1 MLMSFIN
8 SIAQAGGARAGYAT
22 GKREPTTMYQY
33 DQYDQTLVD
42 ERVAQ
47 FRGQVRRYLAGEL
60 SDDEFRPLRLMNGLY
75 LQRHAP
81 MLRVAIPYGLLSS
94 RQLRMLAYIA
104 RRYDK
109 DYGHFTTRQN
119 IQYNWPKLEETP
131 DILAD
136 LATVE
141 MHAIQ
146 TSGNCIRNVTAD
158 HLSGVARDEL
168 EDPRIY
174 CEIIRQWSTFH
185 PEFSYLPRKFKIAV
199 TGAIHDRA
207 AAQVHDIGLNLI
219 RNEQGERGFRVLVG
233 GGLGRTPIIGHVIR
247 EFLPQRD
254 LLSYLEAILRVY
266 NQYGRRDNIY
276 KARIKIL
283 VKALGP
289 TKFGAQVEAEW
300 EQIKDSGL
308 TLDEAEIERVRRYF
322 APPPY
327 QPDAA
332 RDLSFGQWLK
342 SDKAFAAWVRRNVAD
357 HKVEGYRNVFVALK
371 EPGAPP
377 GDISAGQM
385 DAVADL
391 ADRYSFGQIRATHH
405 QNLLL
410 TDVRQADLYPLWHAL
425 AAQKLAAP
433 VIGTLADM
441 ICCPGLDFCSLANAG
456 SIGVA
461 RQINEKFDRLDY
473 LYDLGEIRLN
483 MSGCMNACGHHHVG
497 HIGILGVDKKGEE
510 WYQIS
515 LGGSSENDATLGDIL
530 GPSVPKTEVA
540 NTLERILQ
548 VYVEQREDDERFLDT
563 FRRIGLA
570 PFRARV
576 YSAVGTSPAVLE
588 LEADA
593 A

>member
-1 MLMSFIN
+1 
-8 SIAQAGGARAGYAT
+8 
-22 GKREPTTMYQY
+22 
-33 DQYDQTLVD
+33 
-42 ERVAQ
+42 
-47 FRGQVRRYLAGEL
+47 
-60 SDDEFRPLRLMNGLY
+60 
-75 LQRHAP
+75 
-81 MLRVAIPYGLLSS
+81 
-94 RQLRMLAYIA
+94 
-104 RRYDK
+104 
-109 DYGHFTTRQN
+109 
-119 IQYNWPKLEETP
+119 
-131 DILAD
+131 
-136 LATVE
+136 VE

-199 TGAIHDRA
+199 TGATHDRA
-207 AAQVHDIGLNLI
+207 AAQVHDIGLNLL
-219 RNEQGERGFRVLVG
+219 RDERGEIGFRVLVG
-233 GGLGRTPIIGHVIR
+233 GGLGRTPMIGHAIR

-254 LLSYLEAILRVY
+254 LLSYLEAILRIY
-266 NQYGRRDNIY
+266 NQYGRRDNLY

-289 TKFGAQVEAEW
+289 DKFRDEVEAEW
-300 EQIKDSGL
+300 TQIRDSGL
-308 TLDEAEIERVRRYF
+308 VLDEAEIERVRRFF
-322 APPPY
+322 APPLY
-327 QPDAA
+327 QADAA
-332 RDLSFGQWLK
+332 SDLSFARWLK
-342 SDKAFAAWVRRNVAD
+342 SDKPFATWARHNVAE
-357 HKVEGYRNVFVALK
+357 HKVAGYHNVFLALK
-371 EPGAPP
+371 DPGVAP
-377 GDISAGQM
+377 GDITAEQM

-391 ADRYSFGQIRATHH
+391 ADRYSSGQIRATHQ

-410 TDVRQADLYPLWHAL
+410 VDVRQADLYPLWQAL
-425 AAQKLAAP
+425 KMQKLAAP

-441 ICCPGLDFCSLANAG
+441 ICCPGLDYCSLANAG
-456 SIGVA
+456 SIDVA

-515 LGGSSENDATLGDIL
+515 LGGSSENEASLGEIL

-540 NTLERILQ
+540 DTLERILR
-548 VYVEQREDDERFLDT
+548 VYVAEREEGERFLDT
-563 FRRIGLA
+563 VRRVGLGS
-570 PFRARV
+570 FRARAYAPEKALASGGKV
-576 YSAVGTSPAVLE
+576 RT

>member
-1 MLMSFIN
+1 
-8 SIAQAGGARAGYAT
+8 
-22 GKREPTTMYQY
+22 MYQY
-33 DQYDQTLVD
+33 DFYDQTLVD

-47 FRGQVRRYLAGEL
+47 YRGQVRRYLGGEL

-75 LQRHAP
+75 IQRHAP
-81 MLRVAIPYGLLSS
+81 MLRVAIPYGLLAS
-94 RQLRMLAYIA
+94 RQLRVLAHIA

-109 DYGHFTTRQN
+109 GYGHFTTRQN
-119 IQYNWPKLEETP
+119 IQFNWPKLEETP
-131 DILAD
+131 DILAE
-136 LATVE
+136 LAQVQ

-158 HLSGVARDEL
+158 HLAGVAPDEI

-199 TGAIHDRA
+199 TGATRDRA
-207 AAQVHDIGLNLI
+207 AAQVHDIGLNLL
-219 RNEQGERGFRVLVG
+219 RNDQGVNGFRVLVG
-233 GGLGRTPIIGHVIR
+233 GGLGRTPIIGQVIR

-266 NQYGRRDNIY
+266 NQHGRRDNIY

-289 TKFGAQVEAEW
+289 AAFREQVEAEW
-300 EQIKDSGL
+300 EQIRDSGL
-308 TLDEAEIERVRRYF
+308 VLEEKEIERVRRYF

-327 QPDAA
+327 EAA
-332 RDLSFGQWLK
+332 AADDLSFPQWLK
-342 SDKAFAAWVRRNVAD
+342 GDKGFATWARQNVAE
-357 HKVEGYRNVFVALK
+357 HKVPGYRNVYLALK

-377 GDISAGQM
+377 GDITADQM

-391 ADRYSFGQIRATHH
+391 ADRHSLGLIRSTHH

-425 AAQKLAAP
+425 KAQKLASP

-441 ICCPGLDFCSLANAG
+441 ICCPGLDFCSLANAS
-456 SIGVA
+456 SIA
-461 RQINEKFDRLDY
+461 IAQQINEKFDRLDF
-473 LYDLGEIRLN
+473 LYDLGDLRLN

-515 LGGSSENDATLGDIL
+515 VGGSSENDVTLGDIL

-540 NTLERILQ
+540 NTLERILR
-548 VYVEQREDDERFLDT
+548 VYVDRREDGERFLDT
-563 FRRIGLA
+563 FRRIGID
-570 PFRARV
+570 PFRVRAYAPGSNEAKQEEER
-576 YSAVGTSPAVLE
+576 YAVGY
-588 LEADA
+588 
-593 A
+593 